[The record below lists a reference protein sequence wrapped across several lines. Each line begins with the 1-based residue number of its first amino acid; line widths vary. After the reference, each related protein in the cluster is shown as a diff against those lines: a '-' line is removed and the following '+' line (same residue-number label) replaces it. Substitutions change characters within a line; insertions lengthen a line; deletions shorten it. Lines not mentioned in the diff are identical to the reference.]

1 MAKKK
6 EEQPPM
12 TILEAKRAISLLTRL
27 RLEKEV
33 LAEKLA
39 EIVCRLNPKLKFLD
53 ESKEE
58 K

>member
-12 TILEAKRAISLLTRL
+12 TILEAKRAISLLSRL
-27 RLEKEV
+27 RIEREI

-39 EIVCRLNPKLKFLD
+39 EIACRLNPKLKFLD